1 MNYTVLVVEDMP
13 VIRQGLVNLLKE
25 HYSFCIK
32 EAGNGIEALE
42 IIRQFEVDFVLIDIK
57 MPKCN
62 GLEFLKR
69 LQEMNRRIPAIIISG
84 YNDFEYAEKA
94 IQYGVSGYLL
104 KPIEEDKFHHAI
116 QKLEREVEHLRS
128 QALLFDR
135 YQEIQQDIRRQEHD
149 KRVIEKLF
157 SKEKIYYKDH
167 YYTVVIIL
175 FSLKDMN
182 YTYLFELTKK
192 FWRKHTRFSPE
203 VVRHPILE
211 NQLILVFDD
220 SENHELELYYECL
233 KFTTYFQ
240 GKDIHQFCISIS
252 TTNQYL
258 NKEVYLQADAVGYLR
273 FFDHH
278 RHLFRYT
285 SKNEDEKE
293 KEIIVNEIYLKLLQ
307 QAVNDADFL
316 KIKELLT
323 ALFTYNEKIIHPKK
337 LFYRLLEK
345 IQQISI
351 QHYGPIFS
359 NPLSPLQLN
368 EDYFGLLLSQQEL
381 IQHISAIFEERPFT
395 KEDFNN
401 DSGNLVIKVKQ
412 YIANHYNEEIVVKEL
427 AELFNINYSYLS
439 SVFKKEEG
447 QTIVSYIKQL
457 RMKKAQVLLTETTNS
472 INMIAEI
479 VGYPDVQYF
488 YKVFKQF
495 TGQTPLSYR
504 NSKLMTIKD

>member
-13 VIRQGLVNLLKE
+13 IIRQGLVNLLKE

-42 IIRQFEVDFVLIDIK
+42 MIRQFEIDFVLVDIK
-57 MPKCN
+57 MPKCD

-69 LQEMNRRIPAIIISG
+69 LQEMDRQIPAIVISG

-104 KPIEEDKFHHAI
+104 KPIEEGKFHNAI
-116 QKLEREVEHLRS
+116 QKLEREVENRRS
-128 QALLFDR
+128 QAIILDR
-135 YQEIQQDIRRQEHD
+135 YQEIQRNIRRQEND
-149 KRVIEKLF
+149 KRIIEKLF
-157 SKEKIYYKDH
+157 SKEKIYYKNN
-167 YYTVVIIL
+167 YYTVVLVL
-175 FSLKDMN
+175 FSLNNNK
-182 YTYLFELTKK
+182 YAHLFELTKK
-192 FWRKHTRFSPE
+192 FWKEHTRFSPE

-211 NQLILVFDD
+211 NQLIVVFNDPED
-220 SENHELELYYECL
+220 HELELYYECL
-233 KFTTYFQ
+233 KLMAYFQ
-240 GKDIHQFCISIS
+240 GNDIRQFCISVS
-252 TTNQYL
+252 ATDHYL
-258 NKEVYLQADAVGYLR
+258 NKEVYLQAEATGYLR
-273 FFDHH
+273 FFDNHH
-278 RHLFRYT
+278 YLFRYVME
-285 SKNEDEKE
+285 NDNDKE
-293 KEIIVNEIYLKLLQ
+293 MTISENYLKLLQ
-307 QAVNDADFL
+307 QAVDEVDFL

-323 ALFTYNEKIIHPKK
+323 ALFTYDEKIICPKR

-345 IQQISI
+345 LQQISI
-351 QHYGPIFS
+351 QHYSPFFS
-359 NPLSPLQLN
+359 NRLSPLQLN

-381 IQHISAIFEERPFT
+381 IQNISAIFEERQFT
-395 KEDFNN
+395 KEDFSN

-412 YIANHYNEEIVVKEL
+412 YIVSHYSEEIVVKEL
-427 AELFNINYSYLS
+427 AKLFNINYSYLS

-457 RMKKAQVLLTETTNS
+457 RMKKAQTLLTETTNS
-472 INMIAEI
+472 INTIAEI